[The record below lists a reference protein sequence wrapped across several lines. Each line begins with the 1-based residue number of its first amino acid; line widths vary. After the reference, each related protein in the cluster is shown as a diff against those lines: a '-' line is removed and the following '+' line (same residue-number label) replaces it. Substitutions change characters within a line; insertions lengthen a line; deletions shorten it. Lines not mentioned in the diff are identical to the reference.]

1 MSPANDR
8 QVLRPIAGGKFFS
21 LLAND
26 GAFRRDTF
34 RQSMVERLEQTEH
47 DLHQMAI
54 IALTDPSKQPLA
66 LRLQGR
72 LEELRDLIAFAD
84 YYKPTGV

>member
-8 QVLRPIAGGKFFS
+8 PGLRSIAGRKFFS

-26 GAFRRDTF
+26 GAFRYDAF

-47 DLHQMAI
+47 DLHQMAVVS
-54 IALTDPSKQPLA
+54 LTDPSKQPLA

-84 YYKPTGV
+84 YFKFTGV